1 MRELLNLSQD
11 YKHGNFLEI
20 QLRVFIVT
28 LVIKKM
34 IFNDRPE
41 DSTDLGGRMGQA
53 GDKGPEGQCLQAN
66 GTMLPHV
73 RQSPQSFRFSV
84 SPPARELTSGEL
96 QSSISGSLCRKPGA
110 PQGWSWTCSPPHT
123 PSDVSALNNS
133 ARINIAG
140 SQQYQVIGK
149 RVLWP
154 LG

>member
-1 MRELLNLSQD
+1 MREMLNLSQD

-28 LVIKKM
+28 LVIKKT
-34 IFNDRPE
+34 IFNDRPG
-41 DSTDLGGRMGQA
+41 DSTNLGGRMGQA
-53 GDKGPEGQCLQAN
+53 GDKGPEGQCLQAS

-84 SPPARELTSGEL
+84 SSPARELTSGEL
-96 QSSISGSLCRKPGA
+96 QSSIFGSLCSKPGA
-110 PQGWSWTCSPPHT
+110 PQGGSWSCSPT
-123 PSDVSALNNS
+123 PSDVSALNYS

-149 RVLWP
+149 GVLWP